1 MDGHSVVE
9 ATSGQREVVLLA
21 DISKSF
27 PGTRALDGVSL
38 EMRQGE
44 VHALLGGNGSG
55 KSTLIKVLAG
65 VYAAD
70 SGVISVNG
78 SQVAAASFDAD
89 RSHESGLR
97 FVHQQDSGFQGL
109 TVAENLLA
117 GHPFPRRRSGTI
129 NWRAARRLVRSTL
142 AEYDIAADPKMP
154 FAALRPAAQ
163 QMVCI
168 ARALHGAEGDVA
180 GIVLDEPTASL
191 PPAEVQ
197 SLLTS
202 LRALAE
208 RGLAVLYVT
217 HRLDELPGFADCA
230 TVLKDGRVAGRLRGG
245 EFTHDRM
252 IDLITG
258 GLDLSAVAAPAER
271 PVGDVVLSV
280 RHLRAGPLRD
290 ASFEVRSGEILGVSG
305 LVGSGRSS
313 MLRAIF
319 GDAPRDGGTVLIRG
333 DRLDG
338 RVSDIVKAGVAM
350 VPENR
355 LADAAFTGLRLDENL
370 VGASLN
376 QYRRR
381 WTGLLDYKAAMADAS
396 ELKHGYA
403 IKASSLAAP
412 LAVLSGGNQQKAVL
426 ARWMHRKPD
435 VVLLDEPTQ
444 GVDIGA
450 RAEIHR
456 LIKIAAA
463 NGAAFV
469 VVSSDVDE
477 LAVLCDRVIG
487 MVRGVTQGEITGEVL
502 SPKDLELLA
511 YGRNEQA

>member
-1 MDGHSVVE
+1 MANSMTARRDV
-9 ATSGQREVVLLA
+9 VVLKDLA
-21 DISKSF
+21 KSF

-38 EMRQGE
+38 EMRGGE

-65 VYAAD
+65 VHTAD
-70 SGVISVNG
+70 SGDIAING
-78 SQVAAASFDAD
+78 RQMTIASFNAD
-89 RSHESGLR
+89 TAHATGLR

-117 GHPFPRRRSGTI
+117 GHGFARRRSGTI
-129 NWRAARRLVRSTL
+129 NWRAARRIVRATL
-142 AEYDIAADPKMP
+142 AKYDIDADPKMP

-168 ARALHGAEGDVA
+168 ARALHGSEGDVA
-180 GIVLDEPTASL
+180 GIILDEPTASL

-197 SLLTS
+197 ALQTS
-202 LRALAE
+202 LRALTE

-230 TVLKDGRVAGRLRGG
+230 TVLKDGRVAGRLRGD
-245 EFTHDRM
+245 ELTHERL

-258 GLDLSAVAAPAER
+258 GLDLGAVAASAER
-271 PVGDVVLSV
+271 PVGDVVLSIE
-280 RHLRAGPLRD
+280 HLRAGPLRD
-290 ASFEVRSGEILGVSG
+290 ANFEVRSGEILGVSG

-319 GDAPRDGGTVLIRG
+319 GDIPRDGGSVRLG
-333 DRLDG
+333 ANRLDG
-338 RVSDIVKAGVAM
+338 RVADIVKAGVAM

-376 QYRRR
+376 RYRRR
-381 WTGLLDYKAAMADAS
+381 ATGLLDYKTAMADAL
-396 ELKHGYA
+396 ELKRGYD

-426 ARWMHRKPD
+426 ARWMHRRPA

-456 LIKIAAA
+456 LIKTAAA

-487 MVRGVTQGEITGEVL
+487 MVRGVTQGEVTGKGMT
-502 SPKDLELLA
+502 PKDLERLA
-511 YGRNEQA
+511 YGRNGQA